1 MSFEMTLEK
10 WILVIAAVL
19 AVGTGLFLFPYE
31 EQNPVVVEQYQQE
44 ITDNVNIIDLYVTVS
59 EDVTKEDVVKEVNKR
74 YPNFEIVEI
83 TKRDNQYLIRIK
95 EVIK

>member
-1 MSFEMTLEK
+1 MSLEK
-10 WILVIAAVL
+10 WILVIAAIL
-19 AVGTGLFLFPYE
+19 ALGTGLFVYQYE
-31 EQNPVVVEQYQQE
+31 EQDPLVFEKYEQE
-44 ITDNVNIIDLYVTVS
+44 IADNITVIDLYVTVS
-59 EDVTKEDVVKEVNKR
+59 EDVTKEDVIKEVKNR